1 MKDSKQSSLSERSQ
15 AVVWHPFTQM
25 QLGPAPIGVVKGEGM
40 YLIDENG
47 KKYMDA
53 ISSWWTCLHG
63 HSHPYITEK
72 IAEQAGTLEHVI
84 FAGFTHEP
92 AVHLAERLV
101 QYLPENQA
109 RIFFSDNGSTAVEVG
124 LKMAFQYWQNVGE
137 RKTKV
142 IAFKES
148 YHGDTFGAMSVGSRS
163 AFTEPFFPFLF
174 DVEFIE
180 SPAKNPDLCIREL
193 KDLVAKGDV
202 AAMIYEPLVQGAGG
216 MLMYSEELLDELL
229 GICQSH
235 EVLCIADEVMTGFYR
250 TGEFFA
256 SNACQNQADI
266 ICLSKGLSGGVL
278 AMGVTSCSTRIYDA
292 FLSDH
297 FMNKT
302 FFHGHSF
309 TANPISCAAANA
321 SLDLLESSE
330 VKARIQAI
338 EEQHRSYIASLSS
351 NNKVENVRV
360 LGTIL
365 ALDVKSDVVT
375 GYGNAVRDEINTFF
389 LDKGILLRPLGN
401 TLYLLPPYCISDEE
415 LCLIYSTID
424 EYLVGK

>member
-1 MKDSKQSSLSERSQ
+1 MKKKSLSKRSEK
-15 AVVWHPFTQM
+15 VVWHPFTQM

-40 YLIDENG
+40 YLIDEDG
-47 KKYMDA
+47 KRYMDA

-92 AVHLAERLV
+92 AVKLAERLV
-101 QYLPENQA
+101 QYLPENQE
-109 RIFFSDNGSTAVEVG
+109 RIFYSDNGSTAVEVG
-124 LKMAFQYWQNVGE
+124 LKMAFQYWQNMGE

-142 IAFKES
+142 IAFKDS

-180 SPAKNPDLCIREL
+180 SPAKDAAKCKAEL
-193 KDLVAKGDV
+193 KELVGKGDI
-202 AAMIYEPLVQGAGG
+202 AALIYEPLVQGAGG
-216 MLMYSEELLDELL
+216 MLMYSAELLDELL
-229 GICQSH
+229 GICQRH

-256 SNACQNQADI
+256 SNSCEQKPDI

-278 AMGVTSCSTRIYDA
+278 AMGVTSCSARIYDA

-297 FMNKT
+297 FMSKT

-321 SLDLLESSE
+321 SLDLLENPE
-330 VKARIQAI
+330 VQARIRLIQQKHETYA
-338 EEQHRSYIASLSS
+338 ASLATNS
-351 NNKVENVRV
+351 KVENVRV
-360 LGTIL
+360 MGTIL

-389 LDKGILLRPLGN
+389 LEKGILLRPLGN
-401 TLYLLPPYCISDEE
+401 TLYLLPPYCITEE
-415 LCLIYSTID
+415 QLTEIYLAIG
-424 EYLVGK
+424 EYLKEK